1 MVTTEP
7 MNSLCGYLFL
17 FTEILHVACIIFSE
31 AVGADSIITKSDL
44 GMKQQKLSQ
53 ENQEYS
59 EPSLGTRETICI
71 GAIYEDVPKFILLN
85 IYGMLL
91 V

>member
-1 MVTTEP
+1 
-7 MNSLCGYLFL
+7 
-17 FTEILHVACIIFSE
+17 
-31 AVGADSIITKSDL
+31 
-44 GMKQQKLSQ
+44 MKQQKLSQ

-59 EPSLGTRETICI
+59 EPSLGTRGTICI

-91 V
+91 VWIYSILCLSSAY